1 MTGMISDMSSGGRDV
16 DYFLTLNEDC
26 KRYILSY
33 LPAYQTVV
41 QVMQMYER
49 RELRLLFHLGRYLL
63 NQEKHHDCTTLY
75 VAAKQGLTGLVRRL
89 CSFPNIKINQGSL
102 IFSFSERIADCTN
115 IVTHSILIYVS
126 AIFEGHTETALML
139 IKAGAN
145 VNHVNPD
152 ATMPDASHN
161 TPFLLAVLRGN
172 ATVVTALM
180 EHHCDVSVKNQL
192 GFTALMI
199 AARNRDLKMVMLL
212 LTDINVVALINN
224 TKLSYGDAKKITAL
238 DIAADEGHTDICITL
253 LAAGAY
259 DQPANAIVFSSLT
272 ASTVGERE
280 GMVNGKDRYLLSH
293 THTLYDDCTN
303 TTVLS
308 ISCSLSL

>member
-75 VAAKQGLTGLVRRL
+75 VAAKQGLTGLVQRL
-89 CSFPNIKINQGSL
+89 CSFPNIKINQGSRTNGGAPLWIGKLHYYSL

-115 IVTHSILIYVS
+115 IITHSILIYVS

-238 DIAADEGHTDICITL
+238 GIAADEGHTDICITL

-280 GMVNGKDRYLLSH
+280 GMVNGKDQYLLSH
-293 THTLYDDCTN
+293 THT
-303 TTVLS
+303 V
-308 ISCSLSL
+308 